1 MKYQWIK
8 EHRLSHGWDILKMCR
23 VLQVSST
30 GYYDW
35 LKREP
40 SRRAQSNA
48 ALDEKIVEIYKEHR
62 GRYGALRILRDLIVA
77 GFHCSLNRVK
87 RRMQKLKL
95 KSIIKRKFKVTTDS
109 KHSLPVA
116 PNLLQRDFTASA
128 PNQKWVGDITYVRTQ
143 QGWLYLA
150 VVIDLYSRTVVGWAM
165 SKRINKQLVCD
176 ALNKA
181 LWRQGF
187 PKGVIMH
194 TDRGSQ
200 YCSNKY
206 QKMIKNHDLLCSMS
220 RKGNCWDNAVAE
232 SFFKTLKVE
241 LIYQTTYKTR
251 EQAHQD
257 IFEYIEVY
265 YNRKRRH
272 SALDYQTP
280 NEVELKYLNAA

>member
-1 MKYQWIK
+1 
-8 EHRLSHGWDILKMCR
+8 MCR
-23 VLQVSST
+23 ILAVSSS

-40 SRRAQSNA
+40 SQRDQSNTV
-48 ALDEKIVEIYKEHR
+48 LDEKIMEIYKENR
-62 GRYGALRILRDLIVA
+62 GCYGALRIFRDLIAA
-77 GFHCSLNRVK
+77 GFPCSLNRVK
-87 RRMQKLKL
+87 RRMKNLGL
-95 KSIIKRKFKVTTDS
+95 KSIVKRKFKVTTDS

-116 PNLLQRDFTASA
+116 PNLLQRDFGATA

-150 VVIDLYSRTVVGWAM
+150 VVIDLYSRSVIGWAM

-176 ALNKA
+176 ALSKA

-206 QKMIKNHDLLCSMS
+206 QKMLKSHGLLCNMS

-241 LIYQTTYKTR
+241 LVYQTTYKTR
-251 EQAHQD
+251 EQAQQD

-265 YNRKRRH
+265 HNRKRRH

-280 NEVELKYLNAA
+280 NEVELGYKNVA